1 MALAEGHSKNGLSGA
16 AEAKYLINKS
26 LSVSTRNTYSN
37 AFKLFNKFLGSY
49 SHSSLANSL
58 PVHADSIASFITYMF
73 SLDYA
78 PSSILTY
85 VSAISFIHKVGNW
98 PDPANSFIVQ
108 KMILGI
114 QKERGKPD
122 CRKPILPS
130 FLKKLV
136 FSVNSVVS
144 SNFTRNLFKATFLL
158 AFHAFLRVGEIT
170 MSASGSDN
178 LLKYSDM
185 KLKTKTIE
193 LQFRNYKHSHG
204 QHPRLMIINSQRDR
218 SLCPVKA
225 IREYVKYRGQEDGP
239 LFVTD
244 AGKPLSRA
252 HFSAV
257 FKSCLNMLHVDV
269 SEYNT
274 HSFRIGAA
282 SWAAIKGMSDSQ
294 IREMGRWRSDA
305 YRKYIRIGTMM
316 LSQS

>member
-1 MALAEGHSKNGLSGA
+1 
-16 AEAKYLINKS
+16 
-26 LSVSTRNTYSN
+26 
-37 AFKLFNKFLGSY
+37 
-49 SHSSLANSL
+49 
-58 PVHADSIASFITYMF
+58 
-73 SLDYA
+73 
-78 PSSILTY
+78 
-85 VSAISFIHKVGNW
+85 
-98 PDPANSFIVQ
+98 
-108 KMILGI
+108 MILGI

-122 CRKPILPS
+122 CRS
-130 FLKKLV
+130 C
-136 FSVNSVVS
+136 SVVP

-158 AFHAFLRVGEIT
+158 AFHAFLQVGEIT

-204 QHPRLMIINSQRDR
+204 QRPRLMIINSQRDR

-244 AGKPLSRA
+244 ASRA
-252 HFSAV
+252 HLSAV